1 MLRTLV
7 RVLLSDPT
15 GMMTDMITL
24 TGADLARSRDY
35 VHQNGR
41 PIDRARF
48 AFHFDGGSAAA
59 VLTALAEYQNPD
71 GGFGHGLEPDMH
83 TPASSVVATALAGA
97 IFREVNAPADEPM
110 VGRAFGYLMGTYDAQ
125 RRRWP
130 IVPPDV
136 EAAPHAPWWNYAET
150 EQTFHGF
157 ELNPMAA
164 VVAALHDYPDLVP
177 ADFLA
182 GVTATVLERLDA
194 GRTSIAVDEFRAVV
208 ALGQTGRLPDTQR
221 ARVRALTLEQVERS
235 VEFDEA
241 RWGEY
246 RLQPLDV
253 LPSPQVFL
261 APAIPAGVVER
272 NLDHWVGQH
281 QPDGSWPLTW
291 SWAEVDEKAWARAER
306 DGKCVVLIERLETL
320 RAHGRLRAGTD
331 GSEEP

>member
-1 MLRTLV
+1 
-7 RVLLSDPT
+7 
-15 GMMTDMITL
+15 MITL
-24 TGADLARSRDY
+24 TDADLARSRDY

-41 PIDRARF
+41 PLDRARF
-48 AFHFDGGSAAA
+48 AFHFDGGPAAA
-59 VLTALAEYQNPD
+59 VVSALAEYQNPD

-97 IFREVNAPADEPM
+97 ILREVSAPAAEPV
-110 VGRAFGYLMGTYDAQ
+110 VGRAVGYLVGAFDAG

-136 EAAPHAPWWNYAET
+136 EAAPHAPWWNYAEI
-150 EQTFHGF
+150 EQTFNGF
-157 ELNPMAA
+157 ELNPMAV
-164 VVAALHDYPDLVP
+164 VVAVLHEYADLVP

-182 GVTATVLERLDA
+182 GVTTTVLERLDT
-194 GRTSIAVDEFRAVV
+194 RRSSIDRDEFRAVV
-208 ALGQTGRLPDTQR
+208 ALGQSGRLPDGQR
-221 ARVRALTLEQVERS
+221 ARVQALALEQVERS

-272 NLDHWVGQH
+272 NLDHWVRQH
-281 QPDGSWPLTW
+281 QSDGSWPLTW

-320 RAHGRLRAGTD
+320 RAHGRLRPGAGE